1 MGEGRGDRLPLSLCD
16 GRLFADDSLL
26 YKLEYLLLVEVANGE
41 FLIAV
46 KEDAAARYALDVRHV
61 DNVGAVDAE
70 ETLGRQQEIM
80 FLRLMR
86 AMWEVPSFK

>member
-1 MGEGRGDRLPLSLCD
+1 MPLCD

-26 YKLEYLLLVEVANGE
+26 YKLEDLLLVEVANGE
-41 FLIAV
+41 FLVAV

-70 ETLGRQQEIM
+70 ETLGRQQENHV
-80 FLRLMR
+80 LEAHEGHVGGAVLQ
-86 AMWEVPSFK
+86 V